1 MELNRILNISLTE
14 TIVSCFYNIVDL
26 FEMDTFHVVTV
37 FSTQSKSI
45 NSCVFYA
52 ELSNLSVLVSSLV
65 FNRKF
70 TGIGICMFI
79 L

>member
-26 FEMDTFHVVTV
+26 FEMDTFQVVTV

>member
-26 FEMDTFHVVTV
+26 FEMDTFQVVTV

-45 NSCVFYA
+45 NSYVFYA
-52 ELSNLSVLVSSLV
+52 ELSNLNVLVSSLV